1 MINEGAKI
9 LDERIAQRAS
19 DIDVVWTAGYGWP
32 TYLGGPMFWAAHFL
46 FGMISIQ
53 IGAILREGLSS
64 KEGSDAAHRHTEG
77 VDNTQKSV
85 DNTSL

>member
-1 MINEGAKI
+1 
-9 LDERIAQRAS
+9 
-19 DIDVVWTAGYGWP
+19 
-32 TYLGGPMFWAAHFL
+32 MFWAAHFL